1 MAANETA
8 CRDRDMALAILRTI
22 IEAMKA
28 GTQRAALVS
37 VAEWLQSF
45 NRHMD
50 DVTRMTPEERKARI
64 VEIMT
69 KERDLMSDE
78 QRKARAA
85 FYLEGGEP

>member
-1 MAANETA
+1 MATNETA

-22 IEAMKA
+22 TEAMKA

-37 VAEWLQSF
+37 VAEWLQSCT
-45 NRHMD
+45 RHMD
-50 DVTRMTPEERKARI
+50 DVDFNVVVLPPGSDCML
-64 VEIMT
+64 